1 MPPALAYLKQMN
13 GLSGL
18 HLERAAHP
26 YFTENE
32 TWVGSIYLGS
42 LISVVSR
49 LMRSQDRKELESLTA
64 LNILNTAA
72 KPNLLFK
79 RRSFCELDKTIC
91 YASRALLV

>member
-1 MPPALAYLKQMN
+1 MWVPPALAYLKQMN

-42 LISVVSR
+42 LY
-49 LMRSQDRKELESLTA
+49 LGSLSIDA
-64 LNILNTAA
+64 VA
-72 KPNLLFK
+72 
-79 RRSFCELDKTIC
+79 R
-91 YASRALLV
+91 